1 MCLVGLHGYTIYYS
15 AEQFMLLVWLIVL
28 PLVYPSFATTVAISS
43 RFFGG
48 FVFLE
53 IEASIHCEG
62 ATITRNSA
70 DEQGGAF
77 YVREGTVSSSCDLI
91 ANESPQGAAIYLS
104 KVKSARFETH
114 YITDNL
120 ASSGSV
126 FDVAWSPVIAKRV
139 TFKSNVG
146 LLEYTSNRAIRL
158 EGNSTLDAEACVF
171 DGWHGDTVVYNPN
184 SADGSLVL
192 NSCDFSGT
200 STAMAVLSPFSEAE
214 IRNAI
219 VSSLTFENAVSGT
232 LNNSLTLVDRALNC
246 SDSNAC
252 GPGVCVDSALGVLC
266 ECLEGG
272 ECLSDGGDL
281 SLSLQTSAEN
291 ETFFPDPV
299 RYELLVSAALT
310 GTTNAIWNLAFDGGD
325 LDLVVIPSNGVLAP
339 GGSVLVQVTGT
350 PSRQD
355 VGGDLTS
362 SFSLTS
368 IGNTT
373 TDSAGDVRLD
383 VNSTIYLCQA
393 YEYAKPLDGDDADDF
408 SCEQCATIDGGEGV
422 NCESPGATLASLPIR
437 PGYWRSNNESLVV
450 FECLHSK
457 ACKGATTMSSSEAY
471 CAAGY
476 SGPCE
481 SMHQPKNTASSAIAA
496 LTESGSSSRLF
507 GLVNIN

>member
-91 ANESPQGAAIYLS
+91 ANESPQGAAIYLA
-104 KVKSARFETH
+104 KVNNATFENH
-114 YITDNL
+114 DITGNL

-126 FDVAWSPVIAKRV
+126 LDVASSPVIAKRV

-171 DGWHGDTVVYNPN
+171 DGWRGDTVVYNPN
-184 SADGSLVL
+184 SAEGSLVL
-192 NSCDFSGT
+192 NSCDFRGS
-200 STAMAVLSPFSEAE
+200 SAAKAVVSPFSDAK

-219 VSSLTFENAVSGT
+219 VSNLTFKNVVSGT
-232 LNNSLTLVDRALNC
+232 LNNSLTLVDRALDC

-252 GPGVCVDSALGVLC
+252 GRGACVDSALGVLC

-272 ECLSDGGDL
+272 ECLNDGGDL
-281 SLSLQTSAEN
+281 SLRLQTSAEN
-291 ETFFPDPV
+291 ETFSPESV

-310 GTTNAIWNLAFDGGD
+310 GTTNAIWNLAFEGGD
-325 LDLVVIPSNGVLAP
+325 LDLDVVPSSGVLPP
-339 GGSVLVQVTGT
+339 GDSVLVQVTGT
-350 PSRQD
+350 PSKQY
-355 VGGDLTS
+355 VGGDLIST
-362 SFSLTS
+362 FSLTS
-368 IGNTT
+368 VGSTT
-373 TDSAGDVRLD
+373 TDSAGDIKLED
-383 VNSTIYLCQA
+383 NSTFYFCQA
-393 YEYAKPLDGDDADDF
+393 YEYAIPRNGDDSNDLL
-408 SCEQCATIDGGEGV
+408 CEQCASIEGGEGV
-422 NCESPGATLASLPIR
+422 KCENPGATLASLPIR
-437 PGYWRSNNESLVV
+437 PGYWRSNSESLVV
-450 FECLHSK
+450 FECLHSN
-457 ACKGATTMSSSEAY
+457 ACKGATTMSSSDDY